1 MRSKK
6 DGSFLKVL
14 MYYVYLLTAWGLFRL
29 LIRLPEVI
37 EELWFKP
44 VVWMLPLW
52 WLWSREKRR
61 VNLFKGSVK
70 GALVWGMSLGLL
82 YGLVAW
88 LAGWSKYGEIRLDS
102 EAMGWLDVAGIGLV
116 TAVTEEVV
124 FSGYLLQKIKGFV
137 VSEWM
142 AITLTGLGFALLH
155 LPIAIFVYGYG
166 GGEMLGF
173 LVVIMLMAMGNY
185 WVMMRTRN
193 VIAPILSHWWWGVAI
208 YVFG

>member
-52 WLWSREKRR
+52 WLWSKEKKR
-61 VNLFKGSVK
+61 VSFFEGSVK
-70 GALVWGMSLGLL
+70 KALLWGMGLGLL

-102 EAMGWLDVAGIGLV
+102 EVMGWLDVVGIGLV

-208 YVFG
+208 YMFG

>member
-1 MRSKK
+1 
-6 DGSFLKVL
+6 
-14 MYYVYLLTAWGLFRL
+14 
-29 LIRLPEVI
+29 
-37 EELWFKP
+37 
-44 VVWMLPLW
+44 
-52 WLWSREKRR
+52 
-61 VNLFKGSVK
+61 
-70 GALVWGMSLGLL
+70 
-82 YGLVAW
+82 
-88 LAGWSKYGEIRLDS
+88 
-102 EAMGWLDVAGIGLV
+102 MGWLDVVGIGLV

-208 YVFG
+208 YMFG

>member
-88 LAGWSKYGEIRLDS
+88 LAGLSKYGEIKLDG
-102 EAMGWLDVAGIGLV
+102 EAMGWLDVVGIGLV

-137 VSEWM
+137 VSEWV
-142 AITLTGLGFALLH
+142 AITLTGLGFVLIH

-208 YVFG
+208 YMFG

>member
-52 WLWSREKRR
+52 WLWSKEKKR
-61 VNLFKGSVK
+61 VSFFEGSVK
-70 GALVWGMSLGLL
+70 KALLWGMGLGLL

-88 LAGWSKYGEIRLDS
+88 LAGLSKYGEIRLDS
-102 EAMGWLDVAGIGLV
+102 EVMGWLDVVGIGLV

-208 YVFG
+208 YMFG

>member
-1 MRSKK
+1 MRSKQG
-6 DGSFLKVL
+6 GSFLKVL
-14 MYYVYLLTAWGLFRL
+14 MYYVYLLVAWGLFRL

-52 WLWSREKRR
+52 WLWSKEKKR
-61 VNLFKGSVK
+61 VNFFEGSVK
-70 GALVWGMSLGLL
+70 KALLWGMGLGLL

-88 LAGWSKYGEIRLDS
+88 LVGLSKYGEIRLDS
-102 EAMGWLDVAGIGLV
+102 EVMGWLDVAGIGLV

-142 AITLTGLGFALLH
+142 TITLTGLGFALLH
-155 LPIAIFVYGYG
+155 FPIAIFVYGYG
-166 GGEMLGF
+166 GEETLGF
-173 LVVIMLMAMGNY
+173 LVVIILMAMGNY

-208 YVFG
+208 YMFG

>member
-1 MRSKK
+1 MRSKQG
-6 DGSFLKVL
+6 GSFFRVL
-14 MYYVYLLTAWGLFRL
+14 MYYVYLMVAWGMFRL
-29 LIRLPEVI
+29 LIRLPDIV

-44 VVWMLPLW
+44 VIWMLPLW
-52 WLWSREKRR
+52 WLWSREKTR
-61 VNLFKGSVK
+61 VNLFKGSAK

-82 YGLVAW
+82 YGFVAW

-102 EAMGWLDVAGIGLV
+102 EVMGWLDVAGIGLV

-124 FSGYLLQKIKGFV
+124 FSGYLLQKIMGFV

-155 LPIAIFVYGYG
+155 LPIAMFVYGYG
-166 GGEMLGF
+166 GGEVLGF

-193 VIAPILSHWWWGVAI
+193 VIAPILSHWCWGVAI
-208 YVFG
+208 YMFG

>member
-6 DGSFLKVL
+6 DESFSKVL
-14 MYYVYLLTAWGLFRL
+14 MYYVYLLAAWGLFRL

-61 VNLFKGSVK
+61 VIFFEGSVK
-70 GALVWGMSLGLL
+70 KALLWGMGLGLL

-88 LAGWSKYGEIRLDS
+88 LAGLSKYGEIRLDS
-102 EAMGWLDVAGIGLV
+102 EVMGWLDVVGIGLV

-208 YVFG
+208 YMFG

>member
-1 MRSKK
+1 MRSKQG
-6 DGSFLKVL
+6 GSFFRVL
-14 MYYVYLLTAWGLFRL
+14 MYYVYLMVAWGMFRL
-29 LIRLPEVI
+29 LIRLPDIV

-44 VVWMLPLW
+44 VIWMLPLW
-52 WLWSREKRR
+52 WLWSREKTR
-61 VNLFKGSVK
+61 VNLFKGSAK

-82 YGLVAW
+82 YGFVAW

-102 EAMGWLDVAGIGLV
+102 EVMGWLDVAGIGLV

-155 LPIAIFVYGYG
+155 LPIAMFVYGYG
-166 GGEMLGF
+166 GGEVLGF

-193 VIAPILSHWWWGVAI
+193 VIAPILSHWSWGVAI
-208 YVFG
+208 YMFG

>member
-6 DGSFLKVL
+6 DGGVVKVL
-14 MYYVYLLTAWGLFRL
+14 MYYVYLFVAWGLFRL
-29 LIRLPEVI
+29 LVRLPDII

-61 VNLFKGSVK
+61 VLFFEGPVK
-70 GALVWGMSLGLL
+70 KALIWGMALGLL

-88 LAGWSKYGEIRLDS
+88 LVGWSKYGEIRVAS
-102 EAMGWLDVAGIGLV
+102 EAMGWLDVIGVGLV
-116 TAVTEEVV
+116 TAVTEEIV
-124 FSGYLLQKIKGFV
+124 FSGYLLQRIKSFV
-137 VSEWM
+137 TSEWM
-142 AITLTGLGFALLH
+142 AITFTGLGFGLLH
-155 LPIAIFVYGYG
+155 VPIALFVHGYG
-166 GGEMLGF
+166 SGEMMGF
-173 LVVIMLMAMGNY
+173 LTVIMLTAMGNY

>member
-14 MYYVYLLTAWGLFRL
+14 MYYVYLLAAWGLFRL

-52 WLWSREKRR
+52 WLWSKEKKR
-61 VNLFKGSVK
+61 VSFFEGSVK
-70 GALVWGMSLGLL
+70 KALLWGMGLGLL

-88 LAGWSKYGEIRLDS
+88 LAGLSKYGEIRLDS
-102 EAMGWLDVAGIGLV
+102 EVMGWLDVVGIGLV

-208 YVFG
+208 YMFG